1 MNCFITCSIFATV
14 AAIALCWKQTWWNQL
29 LCETIG
35 VQSCAKERNITS
47 SACFGANQPHAPRVQ
62 TLPSPPLA
70 HPCSSIQ
77 GFTSTIYSALI
88 FFRRQPVTPA
98 MLLTWFLW
106 FGLLSSTFSPGDFI
120 LLVVSSFLRRNEMLP
135 SLPSPAPLSFCSIIC
150 TAKPKTAL
158 VEKWAESPNVAESR
172 TWSSKPRAIVS
183 PARPCRG
190 FCHCRGHR
198 EIPDGAQSC
207 CLLLFDLY
215 QFQITQY
222 SSRMLVCSLAS
233 GLFKR
238 GYLGGN

>member
-14 AAIALCWKQTWWNQL
+14 AAIALYWKQTWWNQL
-29 LCETIG
+29 LCETTG

-47 SACFGANQPHAPRVQ
+47 SACFGANQPHAPWVQ

-98 MLLTWFLW
+98 MPLTWFLW
-106 FGLLSSTFSPGDFI
+106 LGLCQALSLQGILFCWLSAAFSG
-120 LLVVSSFLRRNEMLP
+120 EMKCFLP
-135 SLPSPAPLSFCSIIC
+135 SLPLLPCSIIC

-190 FCHCRGHR
+190 FCHCRVHR

>member
-1 MNCFITCSIFATV
+1 MKSASVWDNRGAELCKGKKYHIICLFWSKSAPCS
-14 AAIALCWKQTWWNQL
+14 L
-29 LCETIG
+29 
-35 VQSCAKERNITS
+35 
-47 SACFGANQPHAPRVQ
+47 GANPAFSSSCTPLLFHSGFYQHHLFSSHIFQ
-62 TLPSPPLA
+62 T
-70 HPCSSIQ
+70 
-77 GFTSTIYSALI
+77 SAGNSCDAVNMI
-88 FFRRQPVTPA
+88 PMA
-98 MLLTWFLW
+98 WS
-106 FGLLSSTFSPGDFI
+106 LSSTFSPGDFI
-120 LLVVSSFLRRNEMLP
+120 LLVVSSFLQRNEMLP